1 MDDATF
7 PMCNLMPGRWAVV
20 EAIHTA
26 DGLRRRLMDMG
37 LVPGAP
43 VACVGR
49 SPGGDPAA
57 YEICGAVVA
66 IRHRDAAHIAVRV
79 DAGECHE
86 CL

>member
-1 MDDATF
+1 MDTWV
-7 PMCNLMPGRWAVV
+7 PLCKLLPGQWAIVQAV
-20 EAIHTA
+20 NAA
-26 DGLRRRLMDMG
+26 DTLRRRLMDMG